1 MTAAERSPAGSAPA
15 VVLVE
20 PQLGENIGMAA
31 RAMANFG
38 LTELRLVTPREPWPN
53 PKAKAVAAGADAV
66 LEDARTFETL
76 GAALGGLNLV
86 FATTARPRDMFKPVI
101 DAGEAA
107 RRAAAHIGAG
117 GAAGFLFGRERWGL
131 TNEEVALAD
140 AIVSLPV
147 DPDFASLNVAQ
158 AVIVVAYEWRKAA
171 VGETLPISA
180 KGAEAADREEVAGL
194 VDHLEAALEGTD
206 FFTPP
211 EKRASMMVNLRAMLS
226 GAGFNPLE
234 VRMLR
239 GVISALVKGRHRQ
252 R

>member
-1 MTAAERSPAGSAPA
+1 MGEAEAVAGPS

-38 LTELRLVTPREPWPN
+38 LAELRLVTPREPWPN
-53 PKAKAVAAGADAV
+53 PKAKAAAAGADAV
-66 LEDARTFETL
+66 LDDARTFEKL
-76 GAALGGLNLV
+76 EAALGGLNLV

-101 DAGEAA
+101 DAGEAV
-107 RRAAAHIGAG
+107 RRAAAHVEAG
-117 GAAGFLFGRERWGL
+117 GRAGFVFGRERWGL

-140 AIVSLPV
+140 VIVSLPV
-147 DPDFASLNVAQ
+147 DPAFASLNLAQ
-158 AVIVVAYEWRKAA
+158 AVGIVAYEWRKAA
-171 VGETLPISA
+171 MGEAPPIPSKSA
-180 KGAEAADREEVAGL
+180 AAAGREEVVAL
-194 VDHLEAALEGTD
+194 VDHLEAALERTD

-211 EKRASMMVNLRAMLS
+211 EKHAAMMVHLRAMLS

-239 GVISALVKGRHRQ
+239 GVISALEKGPHR
-252 R
+252 RR